1 MDILIATPMEET
13 QRRLADIV
21 RDLGTPR
28 CAATWQEVLDAINA
42 SCAMALIDAAL
53 LDQELIARIRQLNTL
68 CPTTRIARLCDSSDD
83 ALQIET
89 LAAGAFG
96 SIRLSQ
102 SDDTILRAVN
112 LIGNGEAWI
121 ERHLVPMLIQ
131 RLRLVG
137 GEAKAGTEPS
147 SNGNGAKDI
156 DGLTSREKD
165 VLNLL
170 SAGESNKLIARHL
183 NITDRTVKAHLT
195 SIYKKLGVTDRVHL
209 ILYLQDRLKA

>member
-1 MDILIATPMEET
+1 MDILIATPMEQT

-21 RDLGTPR
+21 RDLGTTR
-28 CAATWQEVLDAINA
+28 CAATWPEVLDAINE

-53 LDQELIARIRQLNTL
+53 LDQELVARIRQLHNL
-68 CPTTRIARLCDSSDD
+68 RPSTRIARLCNSSND

-112 LIGNGEAWI
+112 LISNGEAWI

-131 RLRLVG
+131 RLSLLG
-137 GEAKAGTEPS
+137 GETKAAAEPPDS
-147 SNGNGAKDI
+147 DNGDREI
-156 DGLTSREKD
+156 SGLTCREKD

-209 ILYLQDRLKA
+209 ILYLQDRAKA